1 MASILTPAVHHALV
15 VHAYSALSA
24 RDTFSGDY
32 SLVEVSVAF
41 VSAISAESSAVL
53 SSETFFAAPGHF
65 LSSVSTIPL
74 MGHLAA
80 SFAGGLLALAVLVE
94 KKVYQ
99 IHSSTF
105 QIIAGRAKHATQSIF
120 LMILKINY
128 KLNGFN

>member
-15 VHAYSALSA
+15 VHSYAALSA

-41 VSAISAESSAVL
+41 VSAISPESSAVF
-53 SSETFFAAPGHF
+53 SSETFFAVTGHF
-65 LSSVSTIPL
+65 LSSVSTVPL

-80 SFAGGLLALAVLVE
+80 SFAGGFASGLLVE

-105 QIIAGRAKHATQSIF
+105 QIMAGRAKHATQSIF
-120 LMILKINY
+120 L
-128 KLNGFN
+128 